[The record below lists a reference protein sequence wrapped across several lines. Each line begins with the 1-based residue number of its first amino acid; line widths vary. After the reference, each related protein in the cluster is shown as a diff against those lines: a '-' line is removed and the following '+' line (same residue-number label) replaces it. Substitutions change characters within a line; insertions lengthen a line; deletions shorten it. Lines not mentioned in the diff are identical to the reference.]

1 MQGQGPNARM
11 TLIANNQ
18 KRRLSLAPA
27 FRGHIDQA
35 ETNVRK
41 PKSEYD
47 TRDLFSGQR
56 QIQILHNEEAY
67 RLSITKQG
75 KLILTK

>member
-1 MQGQGPNARM
+1 M
-11 TLIANNQ
+11 TLTANSQ
-18 KRRLSLAPA
+18 KQRLSLGSGSRA
-27 FRGHIDQA
+27 RQA
-35 ETNVRK
+35 LAGTTVREL
-41 PKSEYD
+41 KSDYD

-56 QIQILHNEEAY
+56 QIQIHHNEETY